1 MARTAGSDVV
11 VIGAGIIGSACAH
24 HLTAAGVEVTVL
36 ERAPEPAAGSTGL
49 SVAGVRVQFS
59 DEVNVRLS
67 WTSIQEYRAFA
78 DRYGVD
84 AGYRPIGYLFL
95 VPEAA
100 WPAHLDGVAVQRR
113 VGAPVEVVDLL
124 EAQARVAFAA
134 DGIAGATFGPADGVV
149 DPHSV
154 THAFLQRARDG
165 GARVWLDSPV
175 RRAERRGGRWRVEVP
190 GRVVE
195 ADHVVNAAG
204 PWAGEVARSAGLEVP
219 VAPVRRMVF
228 VTAPLRD
235 AGVLP
240 LTVDVATGFYLR
252 SEADRVL
259 FGRSRPDEPPGFTTG
274 IDWAWFEQVL
284 GAGVGR
290 FPWLADVGID
300 MRASWWGY
308 YEVTPDHNPIL
319 GRMPEAS
326 GWVNAC
332 GFSGHGVQQ
341 APAVGRVIAEEIVT
355 GRATTIDI
363 DALRIDRFTRG
374 RGHAERHII

>member
-228 VTAPLRD
+228 VTAPVRD